1 MGSRSLLQGIFPTQ
15 GSNPGLPHCRW
26 ILYQLS
32 HQGSPENILKSH
44 VMKMYV
50 LGCDKNS
57 ISDVGHAEG
66 PGEAVTDGTGPFPAV
81 TVWPVHRGRN
91 GVASPSWHGQSIV
104 AWP

>member
-15 GSNPGLPHCRW
+15 GSNPGLPLCRW

-57 ISDVGHAEG
+57 ISEVGHAEG
-66 PGEAVTDGTGPFPAV
+66 PGEAATDGTGPFPAV
-81 TVWPVHRGRN
+81 TAWPVHRGRN
-91 GVASPSWHGQSIV
+91 STGSPSW
-104 AWP
+104 P